1 MLRSPSRGL
10 LRIVAP
16 VATVLAVLQACS
28 DTPAATA
35 PVVPV
40 LTSLS
45 PYRGAAF
52 ILDVS
57 TTRRVVKVSPPVSA
71 AASTSQNPLGARS
84 LTSGLNASLLGADV
98 IEMQISN
105 YVAGAVG
112 ATVPGKVLVTFD
124 LTLVNRLQG
133 VALGTPTFPIPPM
146 GVTGVQA
153 FPFEVS
159 VVTSPGSVSSQSNQ
173 LMVTS
178 PSFGQAIPSAEWD
191 GAPHSFFNDANCGAT
206 SNDCFRY
213 EPFGTIGAKA
223 SSPPRR
229 VGFLIDPTV
238 RDLRIKLLVAA
249 DIHPTGTA
257 TIIAPK

>member
-1 MLRSPSRGL
+1 M
-10 LRIVAP
+10 
-16 VATVLAVLQACS
+16 LAVLHACS
-28 DTPAATA
+28 NTPAATA
-35 PVVPV
+35 PTVPV

-45 PYRGAAF
+45 AYRGAAF

-71 AASTSQNPLGARS
+71 AAASTSQNPLGARS
-84 LTSGLNASLLGADV
+84 LASGPNASLLGADV

-112 ATVPGKVLVTFD
+112 ATAPGKVLVTFD
-124 LTLVNRLQG
+124 LTLVNRLRS
-133 VALGTPTFPIPPM
+133 VALGTPTFPHPPV

-159 VVTSPGSVSSQSNQ
+159 VVTSPGGVSSQSNQ
-173 LMVTS
+173 VVVTS
-178 PSFGQAIPSAEWD
+178 PSFGQAIASAEWD
-191 GAPHSFFNDANCGAT
+191 GPPHSFFNDANCGPT
-206 SNDCFRY
+206 STDCFRY
-213 EPFGTIGAKA
+213 EPFGTIAANGT
-223 SSPPRR
+223 SLPRR

-249 DIHPTGTA
+249 DIFPTGTA
-257 TIIAPK
+257 TITSQ

>member
-1 MLRSPSRGL
+1 ML
-10 LRIVAP
+10 V
-16 VATVLAVLQACS
+16 VLQACS
-28 DTPAATA
+28 NTPAATA
-35 PVVPV
+35 PAVPV

-45 PYRGAAF
+45 AYRGAAF

-57 TTRRVVKVSPPVSA
+57 TTRRVVKVSPPVTA
-71 AASTSQNPLGARS
+71 AAVSTSQNPLGARA
-84 LTSGLNASLLGADV
+84 LASGPNASLLGADV

-105 YVAGAVG
+105 YAAGAVG

-124 LTLVNRLQG
+124 LTLVNRLRS
-133 VALGTPTFPIPPM
+133 VALGTPTFPSPPV

-159 VVTSPGSVSSQSNQ
+159 VVTSPGGVSSQSNQ
-173 LMVTS
+173 VVVTS
-178 PSFGQAIPSAEWD
+178 PSFGQAIASAEWD
-191 GAPHSFFNDANCGAT
+191 GPPHSFFNDANCGST

-213 EPFGTIGAKA
+213 EPFGTIAANG
-223 SSPPRR
+223 SSLPRR

-249 DIHPTGTA
+249 DIFPTGTA
-257 TIIAPK
+257 TIASK